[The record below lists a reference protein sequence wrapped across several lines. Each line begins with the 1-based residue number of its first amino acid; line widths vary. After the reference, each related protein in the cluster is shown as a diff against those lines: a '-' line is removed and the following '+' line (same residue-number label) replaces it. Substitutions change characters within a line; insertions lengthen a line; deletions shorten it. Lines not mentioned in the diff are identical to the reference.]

1 MLHRLNNCP
10 EVVDLPE
17 SYHKE
22 TVFLII
28 TFCVPRSCCPV
39 LVVPFLLSS
48 VLVVT
53 KDLNPIYSYKHQLH
67 TYNLAIL
74 QSDDMLVGR
83 AAEGEGDIALA
94 LNVRTIDDDIDVGHD
109 ILQP

>member
-39 LVVPFLLSS
+39 LVV
-48 VLVVT
+48 T

-83 AAEGEGDIALA
+83 TAEGEGDIALA
-94 LNVRTIDDDIDVGHD
+94 LNVRTVDDDIDVGHD

>member
-10 EVVDLPE
+10 EVFDLPE

-28 TFCVPRSCCPV
+28 PFCVPPFLLSRSCCPV
-39 LVVPFLLSS
+39 LVV
-48 VLVVT
+48 T
-53 KDLNPIYSYKHQLH
+53 KELNPIYSYKHQLH

-83 AAEGEGDIALA
+83 TAEGEGDIALA
-94 LNVRTIDDDIDVGHD
+94 LNVRTVDDNIDEGHD